1 MILCDVCALKLVDA
15 KLTEP
20 LFKIIPEGK
29 NIGDAEYVADPS
41 KDKCESC
48 GKPATLKHPQANKEM
63 FTKLADQKKADAEA
77 KKANGD
83 AKYCPVAQKDCVKD
97 KCMAW
102 RNNDCNFLA
111 R

>member
-1 MILCDVCALKLVDA
+1 MKLCDVCALKLVDA

-20 LFKIIPEGK
+20 LFKIIPEGRK
-29 NIGDAEYVADPS
+29 IDSPEFVADS
-41 KDKCESC
+41 AKDKCEAC
-48 GKPATLKHPQANKEM
+48 GKPATLKHPQANQEM
-63 FTKLADQKKADAEA
+63 FTKLEAQKQEAADA
-77 KKANGD
+77 KKANGE

-102 RNNDCNFLA
+102 RNSDCNFLA